1 MSVEPVRNYGI
12 RLSFVATF
20 PFFDPCVF
28 CAQAV
33 DLNFVGVEKQDHF

>member
-12 RLSFVATF
+12 RLGFVAKF

-33 DLNFVGVEKQDHF
+33 EL